1 MRELNGPI
9 PGQSLTTP
17 PKNFAWERPPEIAD
31 PEEAMQMHLT
41 RISQPDMMEAVLNAI
56 ELQDLDIQTVT
67 NGIIRGAVSKGI
79 HSIDV
84 GMMVAPVL
92 HEFIRQATKAVGIEA
107 DDGFVDKKAKAAER
121 EGIIA
126 AKARKMIQKMGMKP
140 AEAAQAAEAIPTAV
154 PTDTPAVAPQAAP
167 MEAPVEASKGLM
179 ARGEM

>member
-1 MRELNGPI
+1 MREFSAPI

-17 PKNFAWERPPEIAD
+17 PKNYAWERPPEIND

-41 RISQPDMMEAVLNAI
+41 RISQPEMLDAVMNAI
-56 ELQDLDIQTVT
+56 DLQGLDIKTVT

-92 HEFIRQATKAVGIEA
+92 HEFIKQATQALGIEA

-121 EGIIA
+121 EGLIA
-126 AKARKMIQKMGMKP
+126 AKARKMLAKMGVKP
-140 AEAAQAAEAIPTAV
+140 KEL
-154 PTDTPAVAPQAAP
+154 AVAAAP
-167 MEAPVEASKGLM
+167 MEPEAAPEAAPMAPEAAPMEPKGLM